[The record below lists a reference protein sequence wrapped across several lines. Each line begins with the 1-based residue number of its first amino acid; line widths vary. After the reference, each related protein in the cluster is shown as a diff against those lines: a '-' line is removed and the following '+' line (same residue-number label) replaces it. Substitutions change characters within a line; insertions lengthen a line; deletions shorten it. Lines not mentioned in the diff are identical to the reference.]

1 MLLSGAEIRRR
12 LSQRPETLDDWLVIS
27 PILDPKAQLKDSNA
41 SIDLRLASVFIVP
54 KRSQLANLDPL
65 DPLYETGRQNP
76 TDKVMVPIGEH
87 FVLHPRQFAL
97 AQTIEWVH
105 MPRDLAGYVVGRSR
119 WGRDG
124 LIIATATG
132 VHPRFSAP
140 LTLELTNLGEVPIF
154 LYPGLSYVQLF
165 LHTVDSK
172 GTAAASSAS
181 FTGTT
186 EPTSTMLELEERDI
200 IKKWRELA
208 G

>member
-12 LSQRPETLDDWLVIS
+12 LYERSGTLEDWLVIS
-27 PILDPKAQLKDSNA
+27 PILDPKAQLKDSDA
-41 SIDLRLASVFIVP
+41 SIDLRLASVFMVP
-54 KRSQLANLDPL
+54 KRSQLAKLDPL
-65 DPLYETGRQNP
+65 DSLYGTGRQSP
-76 TDKVMVPIGEH
+76 TDKVMVPIGDH

-165 LHTVDSK
+165 LHIVALK
-172 GTAAASSAS
+172 GSTTASAAS

-186 EPTSTMLELEERDI
+186 QPTSTKLDPEEREI
-200 IKKWRELA
+200 IKKWPKY
-208 G
+208 